1 MSNQINTLHGIHCER
16 DEYPTVILDV
26 DLENNVSRRL
36 IVSDDTL
43 KYSDYTLKS
52 LLAAGIDP
60 SSISVSIDNNNRLDS
75 FSQLQTLASSL
86 DSTDSK

>member
-1 MSNQINTLHGIHCER
+1 MSNQINTLHGIHLER

-75 FSQLQTLASSL
+75 FSQLQSLASSL